1 MSDQQWL
8 PDGSLQG
15 RTAIVTGGAG
25 SFGRIICHALARAG
39 ASVVVNDV
47 GTAYSGHGASAS
59 PAQDLASEISA
70 LGYTAIPDTHNVLE
84 AQKIIDTALRA
95 TGRVDILINNAGI
108 NRYGKFEDYSTKDL
122 RDILETNT
130 LGPLLLSHAVWPIFL
145 SQGYGRI
152 VNIASSS
159 VLGMADYTPYITSKG
174 GLVGLTKALAAE
186 VCDKDIKVNVVGPI
200 SASRM
205 ALAGITEESA
215 KKDFERAWPPAGN
228 VAIILALAADG
239 CIFNGEFFS
248 TGGYRVHRIV
258 FGMLPGLEGVD
269 SAQIILEKQS
279 QMMSR
284 DNKVVEQRTTE
295 ESMAWVM
302 DREVSLA

>member
-8 PDGSLQG
+8 PGGSLKG

-25 SFGRIICHALARAG
+25 SFGKIICHALARAG
-39 ASVVVNDV
+39 ASVVVNDM
-47 GTAYSGHGASAS
+47 GTGYSGHGASAS
-59 PAQDLASEISA
+59 PAQDLAREICA
-70 LGYTAIPDTHNVLE
+70 LGYTAIPDTHSVLD
-84 AQKIIDTALRA
+84 AQKIVDNALRSF
-95 TGRVDILINNAGI
+95 GRVDILINNAGI

-122 RDILETNT
+122 RDVLETNT
-130 LGPLLLSHAVWPIFL
+130 LGPLLLCHAVWPIFL

-159 VLGMADYTPYITSKG
+159 VLGMADYAPYITSKG
-174 GLVGLTKALAAE
+174 GLVSLTKALAAE
-186 VCDKDIKVNVVGPI
+186 VGDKDIKVNVVGPI

-205 ALAGITEESA
+205 ALAALTEEKA
-215 KKDFERAWPPAGN
+215 RKDFEDAWPPAGN
-228 VAIILALAADG
+228 VAIILALTTDS
-239 CIFNGEFFS
+239 CNFNGEFFS

-269 SAQIILEKQS
+269 SAMTILDKQS

-284 DNKVVEQRTTE
+284 DQKVVEQRTTE
-295 ESMAWVM
+295 ESIAWVM
-302 DREVSLA
+302 DRASLA